1 MDPLVIV
8 AKLQKLIR
16 ETIKEI
22 QLKEAPCVSFV
33 MQNYGMQP
41 PPFNMIGQQNGHVL
55 TCGTNPQFTP
65 LNTPSGGTAY
75 CSTPQLEGCTYTY
88 NTNKSMWFLA
98 KDKGKIQPTVS
109 PNPNPNPNPNPE
121 DFGGGM
127 GHPSGLGHSKGH
139 SNKITKNMSRPGART
154 KRR

>member
-1 MDPLVIV
+1 MLKTMGKNIS
-8 AKLQKLIR
+8 KLQKLIR

-33 MQNYGMQP
+33 MQNYGTQP
-41 PPFNMIGQQNGHVL
+41 PPFDMIGQQTGHTL

-88 NTNKSMWFLA
+88 DGGKSMWFLA
-98 KDKGKIQPTVS
+98 KDKGKIQP
-109 PNPNPNPNPNPE
+109 NPNPE

-127 GHPSGLGHSKGH
+127 DHPSGLGHSKGH
-139 SNKITKNMSRPGART
+139 LNKITKNMSRPGART

>member
-1 MDPLVIV
+1 MLKTMGKNIS
-8 AKLQKLIR
+8 KLQKLIR

-65 LNTPSGGTAY
+65 LNTPSGGTAF

-88 NTNKSMWFLA
+88 NSDKSMWFLA
-98 KDKGKIQPTVS
+98 KDKGKTQL
-109 PNPNPNPNPNPE
+109 NPSPE